1 MTVFINHRLFFGKFI
16 RSSYLKKENDK
27 IIKLKKQNFIDNFP
41 TLNKICRRK
50 NKNLC
55 LYEAGYRSIEKELS
69 IVRLI
74 STVKKLKAGMA
85 AVI

>member
-1 MTVFINHRLFFGKFI
+1 MFFGKFI
-16 RSSYLKKENDK
+16 RSSYLIREGDK
-27 IIKLKKQNFIDNFP
+27 VIKLKKQKFIDNFP
-41 TLNKICRRK
+41 VINKICRRK
-50 NKNLC
+50 NKNLS

-85 AVI
+85 AII